1 LRASH
6 MACKSARVHLQ
17 PVCACLSLTCTLAH
31 RNMHARTHAHVL
43 TRAHTHAH
51 TCTQTHAHAQRVAP
65 VRCRHAG
72 IQGTN
77 KAAHYH
83 VLVDEMGFGADG
95 LHLLTYWLTFTYARC
110 TR

>member
-1 LRASH
+1 MHLR
-6 MACKSARVHLQ
+6 
-17 PVCACLSLTCTLAH
+17 
-31 RNMHARTHAHVL
+31 
-43 TRAHTHAH
+43 
-51 TCTQTHAHAQRVAP
+51 
-65 VRCRHAG
+65 RHAG

>member
-1 LRASH
+1 MVLVFAFS
-6 MACKSARVHLQ
+6 ACKHAGIVWYLNCSLAR
-17 PVCACLSLTCTLAH
+17 
-31 RNMHARTHAHVL
+31 
-43 TRAHTHAH
+43 
-51 TCTQTHAHAQRVAP
+51 
-65 VRCRHAG
+65 RHAG

-95 LHLLTYWLTFTYARC
+95 LQLLTYWLTFTYARC